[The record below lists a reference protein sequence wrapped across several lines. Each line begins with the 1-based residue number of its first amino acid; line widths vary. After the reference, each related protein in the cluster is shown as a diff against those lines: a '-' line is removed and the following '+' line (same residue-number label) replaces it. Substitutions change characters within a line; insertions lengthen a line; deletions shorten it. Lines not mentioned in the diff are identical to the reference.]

1 MGCKKGQFQRHYKVT
16 VYCVNGS
23 KKNKIFTSSACNTR
37 WQMCYDTAAE
47 CKASDPDWP
56 GSYKGYCKDAW
67 HSAKGTGSEGE
78 GKCTL

>member
-1 MGCKKGQFQRHYKVT
+1 MRVYKIT

-23 KKNKIFTSSACNTR
+23 KKNKIFTSSACNAQWR
-37 WQMCYDTAAE
+37 KCFDTAAE
-47 CKASDPDWP
+47 CKASDPSWP
-56 GSYKGYCKDAW
+56 GTHEKGYCKDAN

>member
-1 MGCKKGQFQRHYKVT
+1 MRVYKVT

-23 KKNKIFTSSACNTR
+23 TKRKIFTSSACNAR
-37 WQMCYDTAAE
+37 WRKCFDTAAE
-47 CKASDPDWP
+47 CKASDSSWP
-56 GSYKGYCKDAW
+56 GSYDGYCKDSS